1 MSADFIKTMNSAWA
15 RGRVQQADLDVFANQ
30 GAKVHRLLY
39 SMAGNGKL
47 TMDWLL
53 GYWEKVA
60 ISPKDAAATAIEG
73 YKLAYTPDT
82 DQDQQAR
89 QPIAWMGWDEFAEK
103 CTRNLSHH
111 RLVNPKPSA
120 DQVDHPDHYQAG
132 GMETIDV
139 IDAYVS
145 DPVSFALGNVIK
157 YVTRAGRKTGET
169 ATKDLAKARW
179 YLDHALTHL
188 GETK

>member
-1 MSADFIKTMNSAWA
+1 MSADFIKTMNAAWA
-15 RGRVQQADLDVFANQ
+15 RGRVTLQDLTVFKEA
-30 GAKVHRLLY
+30 GAEIPH
-39 SMAGNGKL
+39 SMAGLAGLGFL
-47 TMDWLL
+47 TMDWLIDHWKL
-53 GYWEKVA
+53 
-60 ISPKDAAATAIEG
+60 TAEADNRVRGSRPDQVIWDEVNKTH
-73 YKLAYTPDT
+73 KLAGAPYRWGRPKF
-82 DQDQQAR
+82 AY
-89 QPIAWMGWDEFAEK
+89 DEVD
-103 CTRNLSHH
+103 H
-111 RLVNPKPSA
+111 P
-120 DQVDHPDHYQAG
+120 DQVDHPDHYKAG
-132 GMETIDV
+132 GMETIDI